1 MIARM
6 TGERLKEE
14 ATMECWRCNGL
25 TVEEWLADEL
35 DEAYVWRCLNC
46 GSLTDEII
54 QRNRK
59 LAVRE
64 ESQALI

>member
-1 MIARM
+1 
-6 TGERLKEE
+6 
-14 ATMECWRCNGL
+14 MECWKCNGL
-25 TVEEWLADEL
+25 TVKEWLADEL

-46 GSLTDEII
+46 GSVTDETI

-59 LAVRE
+59 PAVRE